1 MRTVRRLWSVAI
13 SFGIVLAAA
22 FPSALA
28 VDTGGWYASLS
39 LPDFALADKWQTPVW
54 AAVYAAD
61 VAALS
66 SLFYRGEKGLALIL
80 PISGGALNAFWCY
93 VFFRLNSLPASI
105 IVLSIIL
112 VGSAVGSFLNFR
124 KNNFAAAIFLLKTV
138 WFSYLLAVSASI
150 CAP

>member
-1 MRTVRRLWSVAI
+1 MRTVRRLWAVGI

-39 LPDFALADKWQTPVW
+39 LPRFALGEEWQTPVW

-66 SLFYRGEKGLALIL
+66 SLFFRGEKGAGLWL
-80 PISGGALNAFWCY
+80 PISAGLLNAFWCY
-93 VFFRLNSLPASI
+93 VFFRLNSLAAAI
-105 IVLSIIL
+105 IVLALIVVRS
-112 VGSAVGSFLNFR
+112 SACAVLNFR
-124 KNNFAAAIFLLKTV
+124 KNNFAATVFLIETAWFVYLFFVTV
-138 WFSYLLAVSASI
+138 CI
-150 CAP
+150 T